1 MGQAPMDLARNLK
14 IESVSRLDLSQP
26 ELLRPTDSVAQAVA
40 RMQAR
45 GIGCVLVCVDRPVLG
60 LFTERDLMT
69 KVLEPGRSLDLPLS
83 SVMTPEPVTI
93 HRTEPI
99 ASALR
104 LMQSG
109 NYRHLPV
116 VDESGAPVG
125 LLSVKRIINYMV
137 EHFPKTIYNLP
148 PSPAATLHE
157 REGA

>member
-1 MGQAPMDLARNLK
+1 MELARNLK

-26 ELLRPTDSVAQAVA
+26 ELLRPTDSVADAVK
-40 RMQAR
+40 RMQVR
-45 GIGCVLVCVDRPVLG
+45 GIGCVVVCDGKRAAG
-60 LFTERDLMT
+60 IFSERDLMT
-69 KVLEPGRSLDLPLS
+69 KVLEPGLPLTLPLS
-83 SVMTPEPVTI
+83 QVMTTPPVTV

-104 LMQSG
+104 LMQKG
-109 NYRHLPV
+109 GYRHLPV

-137 EHFPKTIYNLP
+137 EHFPAMIYNLP
-148 PSPAATLHE
+148 PKPAAAPQA

>member
-1 MGQAPMDLARNLK
+1 MELAKNLK

-26 ELLRPTDSVAQAVA
+26 ELLRPTESVGEAVK

-45 GIGCVLVCVDRPVLG
+45 GIGCVVVCDNRPVLG
-60 LFTERDLMT
+60 IFSERDLMT
-69 KVLEPGRSLDLPLS
+69 KVLEPDLPLTTPLS
-83 SVMTPEPVTI
+83 QVMTANPVTV

-104 LMQSG
+104 LMQKG
-109 NYRHLPV
+109 GYRHLPV
-116 VDESGAPVG
+116 VDEAGAPVG

-137 EHFPKTIYNLP
+137 EHFPSTIYNLP
-148 PSPAATLHE
+148 PKPAPAVNK